1 MADHLPSRR
10 FLIWIEL
17 ERGEEL
23 AQDLGMGFG
32 LLEILVS
39 FLCEFRIDSALQG
52 GLIHVDAA
60 QFRFQRLIQ
69 QLVDLRLMHRLSF
82 ASVLLLDVLP
92 LR

>member
-32 LLEILVS
+32 LLEILVPL
-39 FLCEFRIDSALQG
+39 LCEFRIDSALQCTSG
-52 GLIHVDAA
+52 ESA
-60 QFRFQRLIQ
+60 
-69 QLVDLRLMHRLSF
+69 
-82 ASVLLLDVLP
+82 
-92 LR
+92 